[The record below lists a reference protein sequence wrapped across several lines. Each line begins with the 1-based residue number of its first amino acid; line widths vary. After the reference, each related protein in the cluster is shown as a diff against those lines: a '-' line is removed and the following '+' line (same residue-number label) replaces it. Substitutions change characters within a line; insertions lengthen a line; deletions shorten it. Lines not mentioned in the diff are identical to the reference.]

1 MNKFIYTKQKNEEAK
16 NSAAKVK
23 KYKCFKI
30 LNNRNNKNHQKKYKV
45 INKKYNEFLKKNP
58 KY

>member
-23 KYKCFKI
+23 KYKYFKI
-30 LNNRNNKNHQKKYKV
+30 LNNRNNKNHQKKY
-45 INKKYNEFLKKNP
+45 ISENDQ
-58 KY
+58 